1 MPVLPYMGLHT
12 GHTSLEKPYANLHI
26 CYHVGAGIGKIA
38 YANWYGYKTD
48 KDIVKEE
55 RLER

>member
-1 MPVLPYMGLHT
+1 MRTYT
-12 GHTSLEKPYANLHI
+12 YAI
-26 CYHVGAGIGKIA
+26 HVGAGIGKIA